1 MPLRTYL
8 LLSSVI
14 FEIAALAHLLRSIT
28 GAAITLGNWTLPEWV
43 SMIVFVVLQL
53 LAIIGFRHATRSR

>member
-8 LLSSVI
+8 LLSAVI

-28 GAAITLGNWTLPEWV
+28 GAAITLGNWTLPEWASIV
-43 SMIVFVVLQL
+43 VFVVLQS
-53 LAIIGFRHATRSR
+53 LAILGFRHAACHR